1 MKEALTFWFAASLVG
16 AAALPLAFAF
26 FSRLPDRGYAFSR
39 IVGLLLL
46 GYALWIGASV
56 GLFPNSRG
64 TVILLLSLL
73 AIASLVAVSRQREAF
88 IAYVRAGWRYIVFV
102 ELLFAAVFAAAVF
115 LRSFVPEIQ
124 GGEKQFELAFLSSLA
139 RNPTY
144 PPEDPWLSGS
154 PISYYYFGYL
164 MMASLTNLSGLGT
177 NYTFFLSL
185 SLVAAMAA
193 TAVFGVVYNLIASTR
208 AGGGLSLPR
217 GPRLPPRAVVFGL
230 AGVGLLL
237 VVSNLEGLFELMA
250 RHGVGSQGFYD
261 GLGIYGLSG
270 PYDCGSSPGN
280 CEEWYPTRH
289 MWWWWATRMG
299 SEWDVQEFPFFSFHF
314 GDLHPHVIALPF
326 VITAVGIAFQM
337 LRSEER
343 LDAGWPLQH
352 PWRFLF
358 VATFI
363 GGLGFLNLWDLP
375 TFFLLVVA
383 AGFVANWLR
392 RRNLSWRTLL
402 DTLGFVV
409 PLGGLAALMY
419 LPFYITFDTGTGG
432 LQPVEAAFRPEFAPL
447 DSTVTRPLHMLLF
460 WAPLLWLALPFAL
473 SRLLLRGDPSLD
485 GSRGL
490 AAILPWS
497 APLALWAGWV
507 MARQGPAGLAEEIDA
522 RGTSLVTVAM
532 LTAAVAAVSFAFAQ
546 ELGRVHGDE
555 GTRRSYLFGLLTLG
569 GAAMLLLGTEMFFVD
584 DVNGFRPNTVFK
596 LWYQAWMLLAVSG
609 AFALYHLTRGMRLPG
624 PAFRR
629 PGVPSAAVI
638 ARAAWAIGG
647 TAVIVAALVYTVTA
661 TMERTGGFDNDQGID
676 GLSRLRREH
685 PGEYEAIAWLNRNV
699 EGVPVLL
706 EAVGRSYS
714 GAARVSART
723 GLPTVLGWPRH
734 ERLWRSSEA
743 PLGDRESDVERIYG
757 TLDLDEARELLHEYG
772 VEYVYVGPLERDTY
786 DPLDE
791 EPQRLEKFG
800 RFMDVAYENGEVT
813 IYRMPEREAALARA
827 GR

>member
-16 AAALPLAFAF
+16 AAAFPLTFAF
-26 FSRLPDRGYAFSR
+26 FSRLPDRGYAFTR
-39 IVGLLLL
+39 VVGLLLL
-46 GYALWIGASV
+46 GYALWIGATA

-64 TVILLLSLL
+64 AVILLLVLL
-73 AIASLVAVSRQREAF
+73 AVASLSAVNRHRDAF
-88 IAYVRAGWRYIVFV
+88 FAYLRTGWRYILFV
-102 ELLFAAVFAAAVF
+102 EMLFAAVFAAAVA
-115 LRSFVPEIQ
+115 LRSFAPEIQ

-139 RNPTY
+139 RNPAF

-164 MMASLTNLSGLGT
+164 MMASLTNLTGLGT
-177 NYTFFLSL
+177 NFTFFLSL

-193 TAVFGVVYNLIASTR
+193 TAMFGVVYNLIAAIN

-217 GPRLPPRAVVFGL
+217 GPRLLPRAAVFGL
-230 AGVGLLL
+230 VGVGLLL
-237 VVSNLEGLFELMA
+237 LVSNLEGVFELMA
-250 RHGVGSQGFYD
+250 RHGIGSQGLYD
-261 GLGIYGLSG
+261 ALGIYGLSG
-270 PYDCGSSPGN
+270 TYDCSAVIGN

-299 SEWDVQEFPFFSFHF
+299 SEWDIQEFPFFSFHF

-326 VITAVGIAFQM
+326 VISAVAIAQQVF
-337 LRSEER
+337 RSEER
-343 LDAGWPLQH
+343 LDASWPLRH

-383 AGFVANWLR
+383 AAFVANWLR
-392 RRNLSWRTLL
+392 RGGQSRWTVL
-402 DTLGFVV
+402 DTFGFAV
-409 PLGGLAALMY
+409 PLGGLAVLMY

-432 LQPVEAAFRPEFAPL
+432 LLPVEAAFRPEFAPI

-460 WAPLLWLALPFAL
+460 WTPLLWVALPLAL
-473 SRLLLRGDPSLD
+473 SRLLLRGDPSVD
-485 GSRGL
+485 RSRAL
-490 AAILPWS
+490 VAILPWL

-507 MARQGPAGLAEEIDA
+507 LARNGAGGFADEIEA
-522 RGTSLVTVAM
+522 RGASLVTVGI
-532 LTAAVAAVSFAFAQ
+532 LTLAVALVSFAFAR
-546 ELGRVHGDE
+546 ELGRAHADD
-555 GTRRSYLFGLLTLG
+555 GTRRSYVFALLALG
-569 GAAMLLLGTEMFFVD
+569 GGAMLLLGTELFFVD

-609 AFALYHLTRGMRLPG
+609 AFALYHVTRGLRLSR

-629 PGVPSAAVI
+629 PRLPSAAAVG
-638 ARAAWAIGG
+638 RAAWALAGVV
-647 TAVIVAALVYTVTA
+647 VIAAALVYTVMA
-661 TMERTGGFDNDQGID
+661 TLDRTGDFGNEQHID
-676 GLSRLRREH
+676 GLAGLREDE
-685 PGEYEAIAWLNRNV
+685 PGEHAAILWLNDNV
-699 EGVPVLL
+699 DGVPVLL

-734 ERLWRSSEA
+734 ERLWRGSDE
-743 PLGDRESDVERIYG
+743 PLGSREGDVERIYG
-757 TLDLDEARELLHEYG
+757 TLDLDEARELLLEYG
-772 VEYVYVGPLERDTY
+772 VEYVYLGPLERRTY
-786 DPLDE
+786 DPLDA
-791 EPQRLEKFG
+791 EPQRFAKFG
-800 RFMDVAYENGEVT
+800 TFMEVAYQNEDVT
-813 IYRMPEREAALARA
+813 IYRMPRADAALVRA